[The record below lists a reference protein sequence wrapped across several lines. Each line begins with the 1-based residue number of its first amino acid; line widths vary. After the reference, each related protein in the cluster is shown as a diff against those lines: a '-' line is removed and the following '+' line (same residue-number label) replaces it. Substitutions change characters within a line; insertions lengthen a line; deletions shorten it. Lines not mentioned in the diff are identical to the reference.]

1 MTEDKQERSREQ
13 IRQVLREQKIAFADA
28 ETEAAFLAGVADETG
43 EGNPFYVPTSTS
55 GAPGFF
61 PCRFPHRIFQ

>member
-13 IRQVLREQKIAFADA
+13 IRQVLREQKIRFADA
-28 ETEAAFLAGVADETG
+28 QQEEAFMAGVADKTKNG
-43 EGNPFYVPTSTS
+43 EPFYIPTSTS